1 MKSKLGGRERGGVTR
16 RGALTALGLSGAAAA
31 CGRRPEAPRYLGR
44 VTFNHGVAS
53 GDPRT
58 DRVVIWTRVTP
69 EADGP
74 VPVRWVVAR
83 NRQLTNV
90 VQTGVVETDARRD
103 YTVKVDVSGLR
114 DGMHYHYGF
123 LAGEE
128 RSMVGRTRTLKQGRL
143 ERMKIAVASCASYAH
158 GFFNAYEAMSRE
170 DDLDLVVHLGDYIYE
185 YGVEGFGGDQAV
197 ALGRIPS
204 PEIECLSLSDYRLR
218 HAQYKA
224 ERELQAAHAKC
235 AWVCVWDDHEVA
247 NDSWMGGAENHNS
260 ENNEGSWAD
269 RRRAALQAYYEWM
282 PIRDPESGRPFE
294 AINRSFQFGDLATLV
309 MLETRLLARTEPLN
323 YATDLPLYSTPWDF
337 TNPDAPRAIAPS
349 AAEGN
354 PNVRMLPVPYET
366 VRGRLRPV
374 FDWRRV
380 QAAVQS
386 PGDPPDGLQWVP
398 DRVRLR
404 EMLEDPARQMLGPQ
418 QETWLQ
424 RTLTQSTSSRTA
436 WQILGNQTLMAE
448 ITAPD
453 LHAAPERAKA
463 AAEAALPGARQLMA
477 FTRFPI
483 PLSTDSWDGYPRAR
497 GRLYDMLRR
506 IDGNLIVL
514 TGDSHAAWVN
524 ELKREDVRIGV
535 ELGATSITSP
545 SAGDVFAPA
554 GVDFTAGI
562 AARNPDVVWNEQT
575 KRGYLRLTLER
586 ERALAE
592 FISVSSI
599 ASKSFRVD
607 RDAGFVIRPSQEPGM
622 APVEQVDENGRA
634 VEEAPAAKKK

>member
-1 MKSKLGGRERGGVTR
+1 MRPGLTGPGLTR
-16 RGALTALGLSGAAAA
+16 RGALSALGLSGAAAA
-31 CGRRPEAPRYLGR
+31 CGRRPEAPRYLGT
-44 VTFNHGVAS
+44 VNFNHGIAS

-69 EADGP
+69 EAEGP

-90 VQTGVVETDARRD
+90 VQTGVTETDARRD

-114 DGMHYHYGF
+114 DGVSYYYGF
-123 LAGEE
+123 LAGEA

-143 ERMKIAVASCASYAH
+143 ERLKIAVASCASYAH
-158 GFFNAYEAMSRE
+158 GFFNAYEAISRE

-185 YGVEGFGGDQAV
+185 YGVEGFGGDEAV
-197 ALGRIPS
+197 AMGRIPT

-218 HAQYKA
+218 HAQYKT
-224 ERELQAAHAKC
+224 ERELQAAHAK
-235 AWVCVWDDHEVA
+235 APWICVWDDHEIA
-247 NDSWMGGAENHNS
+247 NDCWTGGAENHNT
-260 ENNEGSWAD
+260 ENNEGSWSD

-282 PIRDPESGRPFE
+282 PIRDPEAGRSFE

-309 MLETRLLARTEPLN
+309 MLETRLLARTRPLN
-323 YATDLPLYSTPWDF
+323 YTTELPLYSTPWDF
-337 TNPDAPRAIAPS
+337 SNPEAPVAIAPS
-349 AAEGN
+349 APRG
-354 PNVRMLPVPYET
+354 PSVRMLPVPYEN

-398 DRVRLR
+398 DRARLKQ
-404 EMLEDPARQMLGPQ
+404 MLESEDRQMLGAQ
-418 QETWLQ
+418 QETWIQ
-424 RTLTQSTSSRTA
+424 RTLSQSKNNRTA
-436 WQILGNQTLMAE
+436 WQLLGNQTLMAE
-448 ITAPD
+448 ILSPD

-463 AAEAALPGARQLMA
+463 AAERALPGARQLMA

-497 GRLYDMLRR
+497 ERLYDMLRR

-524 ELKREDVRIGV
+524 ELMREDVRIGV

-545 SAGDVFAPA
+545 SAGDVLAPA
-554 GVDFTAGI
+554 GVDFAGGVM
-562 AARNPDVVWNEQT
+562 ARNPNVKWNQQT

-592 FISVSSI
+592 FITVSSI
-599 ASKSFRVD
+599 ASKNFRVE
-607 RDAGFVIRPSQEPGM
+607 REAGFAVRPTQAPGM
-622 APVEQVDENGRA
+622 AEIVAVDEDGRDI
-634 VEEAPAAKKK
+634 APAAAKKK